1 MSESNVS
8 LPHDKSE
15 MYPLLLDQIKSL
27 MDERRHAISTLSNAA
42 ALIYN
47 TLGDVNWAGFY
58 IMHDGAL
65 LLGPFAGNPACVD
78 IPIGR
83 GVCGT
88 AVAENKVQVVPDVHL
103 FPGHIACDSAS
114 ASEIV
119 IPIHNAGRTV
129 GVLDID
135 CPRKN
140 RFDDLDKSGL
150 EAIAEVL
157 GGLDYSSCGY
167 NVG

>member
-1 MSESNVS
+1 MSEPNATF
-8 LPHDKSE
+8 PRDKSE
-15 MYPLLLDQIKSL
+15 MYPLLLDQIKAL

-42 ALIYN
+42 ALIYEA
-47 TLGDVNWAGFY
+47 LGDVNWAGFY
-58 IMHDGAL
+58 LMHDGAL
-65 LLGPFAGNPACVD
+65 LLGPFVGKPACID
-78 IPIGR
+78 IPVGR

-88 AVAENKVQVVPDVHL
+88 AIAEGQTQVVPDVHL

-119 IPIHNAGRTV
+119 VPLRSAGHLV

-135 CPRKN
+135 CPHKG
-140 RFDDLDKSGL
+140 RFDKSDKSGL

-157 GGLDYSSCGY
+157 GELDYGNCGY
-167 NVG
+167 